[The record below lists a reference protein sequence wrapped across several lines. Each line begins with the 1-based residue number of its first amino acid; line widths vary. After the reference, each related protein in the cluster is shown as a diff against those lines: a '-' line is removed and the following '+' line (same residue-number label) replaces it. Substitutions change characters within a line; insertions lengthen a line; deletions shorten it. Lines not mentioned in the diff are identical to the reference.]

1 MIFRDDRPLVIG
13 HRGAPALAPE
23 NTLASFEAAVS
34 VGADAIELDVGPGLV
49 IAHSRREIPEH
60 PLAFDDALELV
71 QASGAAVLIDLK
83 CARIERDVAEAVRRH
98 GLLER
103 AFVSSTSPFWL
114 RRLASVEPALTRSI
128 SYPNDRLH
136 VSRFAWP
143 SPVAAACSAAARR
156 LMPARVPLL
165 LSSARATVLTL
176 HWRLVSEAVVEA
188 AHKRGAALVAW
199 TVNDPGEVARLGR
212 LGVDGV
218 VTDDPKMALSALA
231 TMETA

>member
-1 MIFRDDRPLVIG
+1 MIFRNDRPLVIG

-71 QASGAAVLIDLK
+71 GARGVAVLVDLK
-83 CARIERDVAEAVRRH
+83 CAGIEREVAEAVRRH

-103 AFVSSTSPFWL
+103 AFVSATSALWL

-128 SYPNDRLH
+128 SYPNDRYR
-136 VSRFAWP
+136 VSRIAWP
-143 SPVAAACSAAARR
+143 SPVAAACSAVARR
-156 LMPARVPLL
+156 VMPARVPLL
-165 LSSARATVLTL
+165 LSAARATVLTL
-176 HWRLVSEAVVEA
+176 HHRLVSAAVVEVA
-188 AHKRGAALVAW
+188 QKRGVRVVAW
-199 TVNDPGEVARLGR
+199 TVNDPAQVARLGR
-212 LGVDGV
+212 LGVAGI
-218 VTDDPKMALSALA
+218 VTDDPEMALSALA
-231 TMETA
+231 TMEGA